1 MLPSAMQS
9 PFATW
14 LDAREPV
21 LLDGGLGTE
30 LERRGH
36 TQLGKLWSAALV
48 RTNPA
53 AIREV
58 HRDYLNAGAQVISTA
73 TFQAAL
79 PVIRHTGLHRAEAED
94 LLRDAVALASRERDR
109 FHHHHPDKPRPLVA
123 ASVGPFGAALCNGSE
138 YTGRYEVSEKQLVA
152 FHVERLRLFAES
164 EADVIA
170 CETIPSLLEARVL
183 LQLLTAL
190 PLRPF
195 WLSLTCRDA
204 RHLADGSPLTEILQ
218 ATRDVPNLCA
228 IGVNCVGPR
237 LLPRVIATLREHT
250 VLPVLAY
257 PNASNAWHLETRQAV
272 DETPPAAFAQASQ
285 TWLAAG
291 AQIIGGCCRTTP
303 AHIAAM
309 RDAMLTTPPSHGRWS
324 SAFRRC

>member
-1 MLPSAMQS
+1 MQS
-9 PFATW
+9 PFAPW
-14 LDAREPV
+14 LDAGEPV

-36 TQLGKLWSAALV
+36 TQLGRLWSAALV

-73 TFQAAL
+73 TFQAAM

-94 LLRDAVALASRERDR
+94 LLRDAIALATRERDR
-109 FHHHHPDKPRPLVA
+109 FHHHHADKPRPLVA
-123 ASVGPFGAALCNGSE
+123 ASVGPFGAALCNGAE

-183 LQLLTAL
+183 LQLLAAL
-190 PLRPF
+190 PHRAA

-204 RHLADGSPLTEILQ
+204 RHLADGSPLSEVLQ
-218 ATRDVPNLCA
+218 AAQDMPNLCA

-237 LLPRVIATLREHT
+237 LLPRVIDTLRDHT
-250 VLPVLAY
+250 ALPVLAY

-272 DETPPAAFAQASQ
+272 DETPPDAFG
-285 TWLAAG
+285 LAARSWLQAG
-291 AQIIGGCCRTTP
+291 ARIIGGCCRTTP
-303 AHIAAM
+303 VHIAAM
-309 RDAMLTTPPSHGRWS
+309 RQAMAPAPTLIG
-324 SAFRRC
+324 

>member
-1 MLPSAMQS
+1 MLPGAMQS
-9 PFATW
+9 PFAPW
-14 LDAREPV
+14 LDAGVPV

-58 HRDYLNAGAQVISTA
+58 HRDYLSAGAQVISTA

-79 PVIRHTGLHRAEAED
+79 PVLRSTGLHRAEAED
-94 LLRDAVALASRERDR
+94 LLRDAVALATRERDR
-109 FHHHHPDKPRPLVA
+109 FHHHHADKLRPLVA
-123 ASVGPFGAALCNGSE
+123 ASVGPFGAALCNGAE

-164 EADVIA
+164 EADIIA
-170 CETIPSLLEARVL
+170 CETIPSLLEAKVL
-183 LQLLTAL
+183 LKLLAAL
-190 PLRPF
+190 PAQPA

-204 RHLADGSPLTEILQ
+204 RHLSDGSPLSEVLHAAQ
-218 ATRDVPNLCA
+218 DVPNLCA

-237 LLPRVIATLREHT
+237 LLPRVISTLSDHIT
-250 VLPVLAY
+250 LPLLAY

-272 DETPPAAFAQASQ
+272 DETPPDAFG
-285 TWLAAG
+285 LAAKSWLQAG
-291 AQIIGGCCRTTP
+291 ARIIGGCCRTTP
-303 AHIAAM
+303 AHIIALRQAM
-309 RDAMLTTPPSHGRWS
+309 A
-324 SAFRRC
+324 SAPALI